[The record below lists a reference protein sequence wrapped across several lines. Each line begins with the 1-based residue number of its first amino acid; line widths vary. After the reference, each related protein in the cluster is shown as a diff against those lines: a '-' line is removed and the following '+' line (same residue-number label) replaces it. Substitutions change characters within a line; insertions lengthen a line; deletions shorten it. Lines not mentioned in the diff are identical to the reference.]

1 MIVPAT
7 TRRDMLHARAQ
18 FGRSRS
24 GALVAKWSALHA
36 AADAVAS
43 IAGLPPPEGVAI
55 PGASPIGREGEIRR
69 ELVEQGIDDLTAL
82 VVPALSALLAAMA
95 RGARPRAAARTLLHE
110 FVCARDALVVLFSS
124 PVGTARG

>member
-1 MIVPAT
+1 
-7 TRRDMLHARAQ
+7 MLHARAQ